1 MKYEEIV
8 AGFQAL
14 QASAFDDFNVD
25 ARGLERRA
33 ESNQNGRFVVSAA
46 ALCLP

>member
-14 QASAFDDFNVD
+14 QASAFDDLNVD

-33 ESNQNGRFVVSAA
+33 ELNQNGRFVVSAA